1 MKTRGLLAPS
11 NLRAYSLIVVGSFLQ
26 ALSYVLF
33 LAPYKIVPGGVYGIS
48 IVIHHV
54 TKGVFPF
61 LPDGFPMG
69 ITALCFNIPL
79 MILAMRKI
87 GLSSGPRTIATFLLI
102 SVFTDTLSYFLT
114 EPLVE
119 DDAFMDGD
127 DEWIEDPGERLK
139 FQLKL
144 YEIFKQQSQQLR
156 GLETIN
162 RFTREPQFTE
172 EDAKIVIKSFNL
184 EKLIDAYGKILFNFS
199 DEDKRTATKKIARD
213 TYTVAEKIVYITT
226 VLSEKKSIEFSQL
239 FTSVYNK
246 SEVIATFSALLELMK
261 KQVAKAE
268 QKELFGEIYIT
279 LDDNFD
285 ITKADMRELVKID
298 EEEGN

>member
-1 MKTRGLLAPS
+1 MANAAFEYHASDSLKFSLGDFEGPIALL
-11 NLRAYSLIVVGSFLQ
+11 YTLIVEEGKYQIDSFPISEITGQYMEYMKQLDTVDMDV
-26 ALSYVLF
+26 AADFMAMAATLLEIKSRAVL
-33 LAPYKIVPGGVYGIS
+33 PP
-48 IVIHHV
+48 
-54 TKGVFPF
+54 
-61 LPDGFPMG
+61 
-69 ITALCFNIPL
+69 
-79 MILAMRKI
+79 
-87 GLSSGPRTIATFLLI
+87 
-102 SVFTDTLSYFLT
+102 
-114 EPLVE
+114 EVE

-268 QKELFGEIYIT
+268 QKELFGEIFIT

>member
-1 MKTRGLLAPS
+1 MANAAFEYHASDSLKFSLGDFEGPIALL
-11 NLRAYSLIVVGSFLQ
+11 YTLIVEEGKYQIDSFPISEITGQYMEYMKQLDTVDMDV
-26 ALSYVLF
+26 AADFMAMAATLLEIKSRSVL
-33 LAPYKIVPGGVYGIS
+33 PP
-48 IVIHHV
+48 
-54 TKGVFPF
+54 
-61 LPDGFPMG
+61 
-69 ITALCFNIPL
+69 
-79 MILAMRKI
+79 
-87 GLSSGPRTIATFLLI
+87 
-102 SVFTDTLSYFLT
+102 
-114 EPLVE
+114 EVE

-127 DEWIEDPGERLK
+127 NEWKENPDERLK
-139 FQLKL
+139 LKLKL